1 MIEINDGTL
10 LHLFRNFMRASKIHS
25 KQGSYNA
32 ADPTYFESIKAW
44 FEFPILDPIGGA
56 DGRFLYRVHFHDV
69 TWGITIQVTDDKGD
83 DVFEAYYDSSDRK
96 WVRFDNATAV
106 STRSFLMS
114 CLCEGTAFNKKP
126 VEPDYDVEAAERA
139 AGWDATP

>member
-10 LHLFRNFMRASKIHS
+10 LGLFRNFMRASKING

-44 FEFPILDPIGGA
+44 FEFPMMDPISHD
-56 DGRFLYRVHFHDV
+56 DGYFLYRVHFHDV
-69 TWGITIQVTDDKGD
+69 TWGITIQVMASNGD

-96 WVRFDNATAV
+96 WVRFDSADAEKV
-106 STRSFLMS
+106 RSFLMS
-114 CLCEGTAFNKKP
+114 CMCEGTAFNKKP
-126 VEPDYDVEAAERA
+126 VEQDYEVEAAERA